1 MTGLDAE
8 LKASITQDLL
18 AWNTHRKIPI
28 LYVTH
33 SHEEA
38 AALGGRMVFLK
49 NGRIVD
55 QLAR

>member
-1 MTGLDAE
+1 MTGLDSE
-8 LKASITQDLL
+8 LKKSITHDLL
-18 AWNTHRKIPI
+18 AWNDRHGIPI

-33 SHEEA
+33 SQEEA
-38 AALGGRMVFLK
+38 AALGGRVVFLK